1 LSKSRLSTSFAQP
14 TIFGHGG
21 KGPSMIPKVSFCLF
35 FLIYGFLSLMV
46 IDCLKFSG
54 TGVDKQ
60 VNSDDL
66 IKLRNSW
73 FYYI

>member
-1 LSKSRLSTSFAQP
+1 
-14 TIFGHGG
+14 
-21 KGPSMIPKVSFCLF
+21 
-35 FLIYGFLSLMV
+35 LIYGFLSLMV